1 VVRKACER
9 NEAELALARL
19 EGLGLI
25 DDLKFA
31 QAWIADRQAVRPRS
45 KIRLAQ
51 ELAAK
56 GISRDVADQALA
68 AVDLESEVVVLRK
81 LIERKRRLPAYRDQ
95 QKLTNYLM
103 RQGYRYDLI
112 KEALEDIE

>member
-1 VVRKACER
+1 
-9 NEAELALARL
+9 
-19 EGLGLI
+19 
-25 DDLKFA
+25 
-31 QAWIADRQAVRPRS
+31 
-45 KIRLAQ
+45 
-51 ELAAK
+51 
-56 GISRDVADQALA
+56 
-68 AVDLESEVVVLRK
+68 VLRK